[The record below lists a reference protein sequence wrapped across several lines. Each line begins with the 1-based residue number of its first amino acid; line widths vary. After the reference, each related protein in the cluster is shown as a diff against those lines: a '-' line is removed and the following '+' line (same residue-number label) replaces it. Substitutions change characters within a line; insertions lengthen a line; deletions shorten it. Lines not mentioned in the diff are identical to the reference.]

1 MLVADTQL
9 NISLNSYLH
18 AEDSEALP
26 NPIVFVSRI
35 QVPLVELDKG
45 LRMGSNGP
53 NRLSTAFG
61 NGKRYS
67 PFKARGLPCDR

>member
-53 NRLSTAFG
+53 QSSLNSFW
-61 NGKRYS
+61 
-67 PFKARGLPCDR
+67 